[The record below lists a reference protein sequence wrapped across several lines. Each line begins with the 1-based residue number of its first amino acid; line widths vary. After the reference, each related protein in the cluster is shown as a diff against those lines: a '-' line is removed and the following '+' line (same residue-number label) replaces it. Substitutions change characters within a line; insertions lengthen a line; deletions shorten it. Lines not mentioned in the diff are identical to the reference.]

1 MLVTSAM
8 LWTSTKGW
16 WPTRLS
22 WPSTI
27 LMVLASKQT
36 FFLKLYFVTARWIIT
51 LLFIFIQILL
61 TDTERKAIIKA
72 ITVLFVAG
80 LFYKIT
86 IVVLKGPNKS
96 FLNWRTTNE
105 NLNEEFE
112 NPIKRK
118 TINNRVRK
126 ITIKYEK

>member
-1 MLVTSAM
+1 
-8 LWTSTKGW
+8 
-16 WPTRLS
+16 
-22 WPSTI
+22 
-27 LMVLASKQT
+27 MVLASKQT

-96 FLNWRTTNE
+96 FLN
-105 NLNEEFE
+105 
-112 NPIKRK
+112 
-118 TINNRVRK
+118 
-126 ITIKYEK
+126 

>member
-1 MLVTSAM
+1 
-8 LWTSTKGW
+8 
-16 WPTRLS
+16 
-22 WPSTI
+22 
-27 LMVLASKQT
+27 MVLASKQT

-96 FLNWRTTNE
+96 LLN
-105 NLNEEFE
+105 
-112 NPIKRK
+112 
-118 TINNRVRK
+118 
-126 ITIKYEK
+126 